1 MHWIALQWSPDPGW
15 DEMQAAAALAAMP
28 PAEALGWWALQ
39 FTPRVAWLDEAL
51 LLEVSACERL
61 WGDLHGLLRAMGE
74 RNPGP
79 LRVRRVQGGTSLEA
93 LARLR
98 LFAAGTQPPTRLPD
112 DLPLH
117 TLTPARDHAEILE
130 RMGCRTWGDVAAL
143 PRAGLSRRFGAEL
156 REALDIAWGRRPER
170 HLWLALPEFFDH
182 KVELPALAKSAEQL
196 MWAAARLLEALQIWL
211 RSRQRGVLAFEL
223 EWTLDLRR
231 LNGVELP
238 PSEQLV
244 LRTAEPVQSM
254 DHLKRLLAER
264 LVHTRLAAPAS
275 WLRLRSLDTAPM
287 ATTSASFLP
296 DESRKG
302 DRLHEMV
309 ERLTARLG
317 AGQVQALV
325 PCADHR
331 PEAMQRLQPARE
343 RLRALAAP
351 LRTAGTAAGLASCQP
366 DALYPPWLLPQP
378 ERLEGEGMQPQYRGA
393 LRLLAG
399 PHRLATGW
407 WVATPAEGQGEV
419 WPAVRD
425 YYIAESPQVGLVWI
439 FQECSRRAA
448 EHGAEWGAW
457 YLHGLYA

>member
-1 MHWIALQWSPDPGW
+1 MHWIALQWVPDPAW
-15 DEMQAAAALAAMP
+15 DEAQAAAARVAMP
-28 PAEALGWWALQ
+28 SAEALGWWALQ
-39 FTPRVAWLDEAL
+39 FSPRAVWLDEAL

-61 WGDLHGLLRAMGE
+61 WGDLHGLLQALAE

-79 LRVRRVQGGTSLEA
+79 LRVRRVQGKTSLEA

-98 LFAAGTQPPTRLPD
+98 LFAAGIQPPARLPA

-117 TLTPARDHAEILE
+117 TLTAAQAHAEILE
-130 RMGCRTWGDVAAL
+130 RMGCRTWGDAAAL
-143 PRAGLSRRFGAEL
+143 PRAGLARRFGVAL
-156 REALDIAWGRRPER
+156 REALDIAWSQRPDR
-170 HLWLALPEFFDH
+170 HCWLTLPEAFDQG
-182 KVELPALAKSAEQL
+182 VELPALAKSAEQL
-196 MWAAARLLEALQIWL
+196 MWAAARLLEDLQLWL

-254 DHLKRLLAER
+254 AHLKRLLAER
-264 LVHTRLAAPAS
+264 LAHTRLAAPAS

-287 ATTSASFLP
+287 AEGSTSFLP

-317 AGQVQALV
+317 AEQVQALL

-331 PEAMQRLQPARE
+331 PEAMQRRAPARE
-343 RLRALAAP
+343 QLQALAAP
-351 LRTAGTAAGLASCQP
+351 LHISRVLADWQQSDAA
-366 DALYPPWLLPQP
+366 YPPWLLSPP
-378 ERLEGEGMQPQYRGA
+378 ERLEGEGMQPRYRGE
-393 LRLLAG
+393 LILLSG

-407 WVATPAEGQGEV
+407 WVKRPAQGTEEAFA
-419 WPAVRD
+419 AVRD
-425 YYIAESPQVGLVWI
+425 YYIADSPQAGLVWI
-439 FQECSRRAA
+439 FRECSRRSV
-448 EHGAEWGAW
+448 ERGAW